1 MNYYEVLQIKNNA
14 SSQEIKQAYR
24 KLAKKYHPDSQNDFA
39 NHEEIIRL
47 NAAYEV
53 LNNPEQRHLYDRT
66 LGGNSVTAVKYREEK
81 SNDASRYYQ
90 ENRQRRR
97 NTEVYQ
103 TQWLNEVYYPINQL
117 INSIIE
123 PLEMEIEEL
132 SADVFDDELMDFFL
146 GYLARCNET
155 YYQANNLLASQ
166 PNPSLYAGIAQN
178 LYYSLNHVSDGL
190 EELNRF
196 TQTYDETYLHTGR
209 ELFNLADETSILA
222 REMVEKFI

>member
-53 LNNPEQRHLYDRT
+53 LNNPEQRHQYDRT

-155 YYQANNLLASQ
+155 YYQAKNLLASQ